1 MFVSHL
7 NDCTKRLATKSCV
20 PTANYGLP
28 ELISVMLV
36 SAQLQFRQ
44 SLQALL
50 NLYNLNKSLGE
61 FQIVGEADS
70 PIQTISLAKKHQPTL
85 IVLDIDFFHIEGDGI
100 HTLAELSHLLYKGQ
114 QKCKVLVLSD
124 RNEDKFIFC
133 AMQAGACGYI
143 LKKNLTSQ
151 FHNAL
156 TATNSGQIYL
166 CPEVATHFFR
176 MFHFYG
182 SCFSEPE
189 SRQLAVPELQGSNPY
204 HLTQR
209 EREVL
214 QLLVQGYSNQEIG
227 RHLYISVATVKAH
240 LTAIFEK
247 LGVKSRSSAIVTSLK
262 LGIV

>member
-7 NDCTKRLATKSCV
+7 NDSTE
-20 PTANYGLP
+20 GLP
-28 ELISVMLV
+28 AKSSVRVANQALPQLISVMLV
-36 SAQLQFRQ
+36 SAQMQFRQ

-50 NLYNLNKSLGE
+50 NLYNLNKSLWE
-61 FQIVGEADS
+61 FKIVGEADS
-70 PIQTISLAKKHQPTL
+70 PLQTISLAKKHQPTV
-85 IVLDIDFFHIEGDGI
+85 IVLDMDFFHREGDGI
-100 HTLAELSHLLYKGQ
+100 HTLAELSHLPDKSQ

-124 RNEDKFIFC
+124 RSEEKFIFR

-143 LKKNLTSQ
+143 LKKNLISQ
-151 FHNAL
+151 LHNAL
-156 TATNSGQIYL
+156 TATSSGQIYL

-176 MFHFYG
+176 RFHFYG

-189 SRQLAVPELQGSNPY
+189 SIQLAVPELQGSNPY

-247 LGVKSRSSAIVTSLK
+247 LGVKNRSSAIVTSLK

>member
-1 MFVSHL
+1 MFVCHL
-7 NDCTKRLATKSCV
+7 NDCTERLPAKSSGRV
-20 PTANYGLP
+20 ANQALP
-28 ELISVMLV
+28 QLMSVMLV
-36 SAQLQFRQ
+36 SAQLPFRQ

-70 PIQTISLAKKHQPTL
+70 PIQAISLAKKHQPTV
-85 IVLDIDFFHIEGDGI
+85 IVLDIDFFHREGDGI
-100 HTLAELSHLLYKGQ
+100 HTLAELSHLLDKSQ

-124 RNEDKFIFC
+124 QSEDKFIFR
-133 AMQAGACGYI
+133 AMQTGACGYI

-151 FHNAL
+151 LHNAL
-156 TATNSGQIYL
+156 TATSSGQIYL

-182 SCFSEPE
+182 SCFSAPQ
-189 SRQLAVPELQGSNPY
+189 SRELAVPELQGSNPY

-214 QLLVQGYSNQEIG
+214 QLLVQGERNQEIA

-262 LGIV
+262 FGII